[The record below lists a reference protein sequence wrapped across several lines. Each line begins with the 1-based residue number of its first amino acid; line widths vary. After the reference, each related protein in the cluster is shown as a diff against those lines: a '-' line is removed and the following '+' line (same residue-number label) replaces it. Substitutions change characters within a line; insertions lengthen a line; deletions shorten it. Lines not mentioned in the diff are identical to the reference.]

1 MDRDALDG
9 AARVLTGGEL
19 DALFTA
25 LTDRGLT
32 VVGPMVRDGA
42 VVYDRLASACELP
55 EGWSDEQ
62 GPGHYRVHHT
72 GGPARFGYT
81 VGPHSWKQFLFPP
94 ERRLWRAER
103 AGAGFQVLPEDGETP
118 RYAFVGVRA
127 CELAAIAIQDR
138 VFLGGRYV
146 DPDYRARR
154 ERVFLVAVN
163 CGQAGATCFCAS
175 VGTGPRVTAGYDLL
189 LSELLEGERHDFLIE
204 AGSERGRE
212 VLDTLPTRPAGPA
225 DHAAAERATARAAE
239 QLGRTVELEGLK
251 DLLQRSHDSPRWD
264 DVAARCLTCGNC
276 TQVCPTCFCTSVEDT
291 TDLSGTTA
299 ERVRRWDSCFSVDF
313 SYLHGGSVRRSG
325 KARYRQWLTHKFAGW
340 VDQFGTTGC
349 VGCGRCVTWCPAGI
363 DITAELAALRAEGVP
378 PGEGVEDDVDG
389 SHDA

>member
-103 AGAGFQVLPEDGETP
+103 AGAGFQVLAEDGETP

-127 CELAAIAIQDR
+127 CEFAAIAIQDR

>member
-103 AGAGFQVLPEDGETP
+103 AGSGFQVLAEDGEAP

>member
-103 AGAGFQVLPEDGETP
+103 AGAGFQVLAEDGETP